1 MEAKSLLCLLAIF
14 SFSILFG
21 CQTIPYD
28 PPTSTTELLYEKL
41 EEVSSPVQKVPIAVY
56 SFTDMTGQRK
66 PGDGTA
72 LISTAVTQGAHV
84 WLLQSLKRAG
94 GGEWFMVVER
104 IGLDNLLKERQII
117 RQTRET
123 HGDKE
128 TLKPLLFAG
137 VLVEGGIV
145 GYDTNTHTGGMGARL
160 LGIGK
165 QGEFRKDR
173 VSIGLRLISVATGE
187 ILLAVS
193 SEKTIL
199 STRTSSTVFRFL
211 DMGTK
216 LLEIEAGYTENES
229 VSYALRKAID
239 KAVLDMI
246 DMGAEQGLW
255 EFKEVK
261 VQVLPTEPEVNFGTS
276 NSAENKTMRL
286 EDNQN
291 KEIEQ

>member
-1 MEAKSLLCLLAIF
+1 MVVRRLLYLLTIS

-21 CQTIPYD
+21 CTAIPHD

-41 EEVSSPVQKVPIAVY
+41 EEVSPPVQKVPIAVD
-56 SFTDMTGQRK
+56 SFIDMTVQRK
-66 PGDGTA
+66 PGDGVA
-72 LISTAVTQGAHV
+72 LISMAVTQGAHV

-123 HGDKE
+123 HGDKD

-145 GYDTNTHTGGMGARL
+145 GYDSNVHTGGIGARL
-160 LGIGK
+160 LGIGPHE
-165 QGEFRKDR
+165 EFREDK
-173 VSIGLRLISVATGE
+173 VSVGLRLISVSTGE
-187 ILLAVS
+187 VLLAVS

-199 STRTSSTVFRFL
+199 STRLSTTVFKFL

-216 LLEIEAGYTENES
+216 LLEVEAGYTENES
-229 VSYALRKAID
+229 VTYAVRKAID
-239 KAVLDMI
+239 KVIIDMI
-246 DMGAEQGLW
+246 NEGSEQGLW
-255 EFKEVK
+255 EFKE
-261 VQVLPTEPEVNFGTS
+261 
-276 NSAENKTMRL
+276 L
-286 EDNQN
+286 EDDQ
-291 KEIEQ
+291 KEEIEE

>member
-1 MEAKSLLCLLAIF
+1 MAVKLLLCLLTIS

-21 CQTIPYD
+21 CTAIPHD
-28 PPTSTTELLYEKL
+28 PPTSTSELLYDKL

-56 SFTDMTGQRK
+56 SFIDMTGQRK
-66 PGDGTA
+66 PGDGVA
-72 LISTAVTQGAHV
+72 LISMAVTQGAHV

-123 HGDKE
+123 HGDKD

-145 GYDTNTHTGGMGARL
+145 GYDSNVHTGGIGARL
-160 LGIGK
+160 LGIGP
-165 QGEFRKDR
+165 QEEFREDR
-173 VSIGLRLISVATGE
+173 VSVGLRLISVSTGE
-187 ILLAVS
+187 VLLAVS

-199 STRTSSTVFRFL
+199 STRLSTTVFKFL

-216 LLEIEAGYTENES
+216 LLEVEAGYTENES
-229 VSYALRKAID
+229 VTYAVRKAID
-239 KAVLDMI
+239 KAIIDMI
-246 DMGAEQGLW
+246 NEGAEQGLW
-255 EFKEVK
+255 EFKE
-261 VQVLPTEPEVNFGTS
+261 
-276 NSAENKTMRL
+276 L
-286 EDNQN
+286 EDDQ
-291 KEIEQ
+291 KEEKEE

>member
-1 MEAKSLLCLLAIF
+1 MEVKLLLCLLTIS

-21 CQTIPYD
+21 CTAIPHD
-28 PPTSTTELLYEKL
+28 PPTSTTELLYDKL

-66 PGDGTA
+66 PGDGVA

-94 GGEWFMVVER
+94 AGEWFLVIER

-123 HGDKE
+123 HGDKDK
-128 TLKPLLFAG
+128 LKPLLFAG
-137 VLVEGGIV
+137 VLIEGGIV
-145 GYDTNTHTGGMGARL
+145 GYDTNTMTGGIGARL
-160 LGIGK
+160 LGIGA
-165 QGEFRKDR
+165 QDEYREDS
-173 VSIGLRLISVATGE
+173 VSIGIRLVSVSTGE

-199 STRTSSTVFRFL
+199 STRTSATVFRFL

-229 VSYALRKAID
+229 VTYAVRKAID
-239 KAVLDMI
+239 KVIIDMI
-246 DMGAEQGLW
+246 NEGTKKGLW
-255 EFKEVK
+255 EFKKVK
-261 VQVLPTEPEVNFGTS
+261 D
-276 NSAENKTMRL
+276 ENT
-286 EDNQN
+286 N
-291 KEIEQ
+291 KEIKE

>member
-1 MEAKSLLCLLAIF
+1 MEAKSLLCLLTIF

-21 CQTIPYD
+21 CQTIPLD
-28 PPTSTTELLYEKL
+28 PPTSTNELLYQKL

-66 PGDGTA
+66 PGDGVA
-72 LISTAVTQGAHV
+72 LISHAVTQGAHV

-123 HGDKE
+123 HGDEDK
-128 TLKPLLFAG
+128 LKPLLFAG
-137 VLVEGGIV
+137 VLLEGGIV
-145 GYDTNTHTGGMGARL
+145 GYDTNTHTGGIGARL
-160 LGIGK
+160 LGIGA
-165 QGEFRKDR
+165 QDEFRQDK
-173 VSIGLRLISVATGE
+173 VSVGLRLISVSTGE

-199 STRTSSTVFRFL
+199 STRLSATVFRFL

-229 VSYALRKAID
+229 VTYAVRKAID
-239 KAVLDMI
+239 KAIIDMI
-246 DMGAEQGLW
+246 NEGAEQGLW
-255 EFKEVK
+255 EFKE
-261 VQVLPTEPEVNFGTS
+261 
-276 NSAENKTMRL
+276 L
-286 EDNQN
+286 EDDQ
-291 KEIEQ
+291 KEEKEE

>member
-1 MEAKSLLCLLAIF
+1 MVVKSLLYLLTIS

-21 CQTIPYD
+21 CTAIPHD
-28 PPTSTTELLYEKL
+28 PPTSTTELLYDKL

-66 PGDGTA
+66 PGDGVA

-94 GGEWFMVVER
+94 AGEWFLVIER

-123 HGDKE
+123 HGDEE

-137 VLVEGGIV
+137 VLIEGGIV
-145 GYDTNTHTGGMGARL
+145 GYDTNTMTGGIGARL
-160 LGIGK
+160 LGIGA
-165 QGEFRKDR
+165 QDEYREDS
-173 VSIGLRLISVATGE
+173 VSIGIRLVSVSTGE

-199 STRTSSTVFRFL
+199 STRTSATVFRFL
-211 DMGTK
+211 DKGTK

-229 VSYALRKAID
+229 VTYAVRKAID
-239 KAVLDMI
+239 KAIIDMI
-246 DMGAEQGLW
+246 NEGAKKELW
-255 EFKEVK
+255 EFKK
-261 VQVLPTEPEVNFGTS
+261 V
-276 NSAENKTMRL
+276 
-286 EDNQN
+286 EDDQ
-291 KEIEQ
+291 KEEIEE

>member
-1 MEAKSLLCLLAIF
+1 MAVKLLLCLLTIS

-21 CQTIPYD
+21 CTAIPHD
-28 PPTSTTELLYEKL
+28 PPTSTTELLYDKL

-66 PGDGTA
+66 PGDGVA

-94 GGEWFMVVER
+94 AGEWFLVIER

-123 HGDKE
+123 HGDKDK
-128 TLKPLLFAG
+128 LKPLLFAG
-137 VLVEGGIV
+137 VLIEGGIV
-145 GYDTNTHTGGMGARL
+145 GYDTNTMTGGIGARL
-160 LGIGK
+160 LGIAA
-165 QGEFRKDR
+165 QDEYREDS
-173 VSIGLRLISVATGE
+173 VSIGIRLVSVSTGE

-199 STRTSSTVFRFL
+199 STRTSATVFRFL

-229 VSYALRKAID
+229 VTYAVRKAID
-239 KAVLDMI
+239 KAIIDMI
-246 DMGAEQGLW
+246 NEGAKKELW
-255 EFKEVK
+255 EFKK
-261 VQVLPTEPEVNFGTS
+261 V
-276 NSAENKTMRL
+276 
-286 EDNQN
+286 EDDQ
-291 KEIEQ
+291 KEEIEE

>member
-1 MEAKSLLCLLAIF
+1 MVVKSLLCLLTIF

-21 CQTIPYD
+21 CQTIPPD
-28 PPTSTTELLYEKL
+28 PPTSTNELLYQKL
-41 EEVSSPVQKVPIAVY
+41 EDVSPPVQKVPIAVY

-66 PGDGTA
+66 PGDGVA
-72 LISTAVTQGAHV
+72 LISMAVTQGAHV

-104 IGLDNLLKERQII
+104 IGLENLLKERQII

-123 HGDKE
+123 HGDEE

-145 GYDTNTHTGGMGARL
+145 GYDTNTHTGGIGARL
-160 LGIGK
+160 LGIGA
-165 QGEFRKDR
+165 QDEFREDK
-173 VSIGLRLISVATGE
+173 VSVGLRLISVSTGE

-199 STRTSSTVFRFL
+199 STRLSATVFRFL

-216 LLEIEAGYTENES
+216 LLEVEAGYTENES
-229 VSYALRKAID
+229 VTYAVRKAID
-239 KAVLDMI
+239 KAIIDMI
-246 DMGAEQGLW
+246 NEGAEKGLW
-255 EFKEVK
+255 EFKE
-261 VQVLPTEPEVNFGTS
+261 
-276 NSAENKTMRL
+276 L
-286 EDNQN
+286 EDDQ
-291 KEIEQ
+291 KEEIEE